1 MGMVFDRRGFLKG
14 ALTCSLALGGLDLA
28 GGMGLVGEAWA
39 AERPTLAIAKSGTP
53 EAMTRA
59 AVQALGGMSGF
70 VSKGD
75 EVIVKPN
82 IGWDRKPEQ
91 AANTNPEVVK
101 TVVKM
106 CLEAGAK
113 TVRVMDRTC
122 NDPRRC
128 YKRSGIKDAVLSIG
142 DPAVTVEHIDERKFV
157 TLPIKKGNS
166 LDGWTFYKD
175 MLDAD
180 KIINVPIAKHHNAA
194 RLTMALKNIMGCL
207 GGNRGNIHHDLD
219 HNIADLNSV
228 MKFDLIVLDAVNI
241 LTGNGPQGGSLRDV
255 KRMDTVIAGTDPVA
269 VDSFGATLFGI
280 GGADVPSVLY
290 AHKIGLGEIDLGKVK
305 KLELDLSKA

>member
-1 MGMVFDRRGFLKG
+1 MGMGFDRRTFLKG
-14 ALTCSLALGGLDLA
+14 AITCSLAATGLDLM
-28 GGMGLVGEAWA
+28 GGMGILGQAWA
-39 AERPTLAIAKSGTP
+39 AEQPVLAIAKSGSP

-59 AVQALGGMSGF
+59 ALGALGGMSRF
-70 VSKGD
+70 VGKG
-75 EVIVKPN
+75 EVVVVKPN

-91 AANTNPEVVK
+91 AANTNPDVVK
-101 TVVKM
+101 EVVKM

-113 TVRVMDRTC
+113 AVRVMDRTC

-128 YKRSGIKDAVLSIG
+128 YKRSGIKDAALSIG

-157 TLPIKKGNS
+157 TLPIKNGKS
-166 LDGWTFYKD
+166 LDSWTFYKD

-194 RLTMALKNIMGCL
+194 RLTMSLKNIMGCL

-219 HNIADLNSV
+219 RNIADLNSV

-241 LTGNGPQGGSLRDV
+241 LTGNGPQGGSLKDV

-269 VDSFGATLFGI
+269 VDSYGATLFGV
-280 GGADVPSVLY
+280 GGVDVPSVVY
-290 AHKIGLGEIDLGKVK
+290 AHENGLGEIDLSKVK
-305 KLELDLSKA
+305 KLELDLGRA